1 VDHTGYP
8 PGKERVAG
16 AHRGEEATMRWW
28 FHSEAVMFVN
38 GGGSMVIGGGSNQ
51 LLQHQGSGENVRQ
64 QGIEERLLGDGDHQ
78 RIAVAA
84 YCVGDGDGVLPGRHK
99 VLVRTSLRVWLDGGK

>member
-1 VDHTGYP
+1 
-8 PGKERVAG
+8 
-16 AHRGEEATMRWW
+16 MRWW
-28 FHSEAVMFVN
+28 FHSEAVMFVS
-38 GGGSMVIGGGSNQ
+38 GGGSMVISGGSNQ
-51 LLQHQGSGENVRQ
+51 LLQHQGSGEVRQ

-78 RIAVAA
+78 RIEAAA